1 MQMQAL
7 PDRCYM
13 LLFPDMNTHFSEP
26 FTTSTETAERLDDA
40 DVLKDFRDAFYIP
53 KHTNG
58 TDTLY
63 FCGNS
68 LGLQPKAT
76 QKYIE
81 QELED
86 WARLGVEGHFH
97 ARNPWMPYHE
107 FLTDST
113 ARIVG
118 ALPTEVVNMNHLSV
132 NLHLLMVSFYRPQKG
147 KAAILIEK
155 GAFPSDRYAVASQI
169 KFHGFDPDTELLE
182 IAPRAGENT
191 LRTEDIL
198 SYIEAHGR
206 RIALILMGGVN
217 YYTGQAFDMK
227 AITQA
232 GHQQQCRV
240 GFDLAHA
247 AGNILLQLHDWN
259 VDFAAWCTY
268 KYLNGGPG
276 GVGGC
281 FIHEQHHTDKSLHRF
296 AGWWGQNKEIR
307 FKMGPDFEP
316 IETAE
321 GWQLSNAPI
330 LSMAALNAS
339 MELFARA
346 GMHALRNKSE
356 QLTAYA
362 EFLIHAHNSR
372 ASNAVEIIT
381 PANPKDRGCQ
391 LSLRAGGTQGKAVFD
406 ALIQAGVIAD
416 WRYPDVIRIAPVP
429 MYNSFKDVY
438 DFTHI
443 LFSILNA

>member
-1 MQMQAL
+1 MPAL
-7 PDRCYM
+7 PGRYFI
-13 LLFPDMNTHFSEP
+13 LLSPDMNLYDTEP
-26 FTTSTETAERLDDA
+26 FTLSSETAERLDDA

-53 KHTNG
+53 KHTDGNES
-58 TDTLY
+58 LY

-76 QKYIE
+76 RKYIE

-86 WARLGVEGHFH
+86 WAKLGVEGHFH

-107 FLTDST
+107 FLTEST

-118 ALPTEVVNMNHLSV
+118 ALPSEVVNMNHLSV
-132 NLHLLMVSFYRPQKG
+132 NLHLLMVSFYRPLTG

-155 GAFPSDRYAVASQI
+155 GAFPSDRYAVESQI
-169 KFHGFDPDTELLE
+169 KFHGYDPNAELLE

-198 SYIEAHGR
+198 HYIQEHGH

-227 AITQA
+227 AITAA
-232 GHQQQCRV
+232 GHQQNCRV

-247 AGNILLQLHDWN
+247 AGNIVLHLHDWN

-281 FIHEQHHTDKSLHRF
+281 FIHEKHHKDHTLPRF

-307 FKMGPDFEP
+307 FQMGPDFHP

-321 GWQLSNAPI
+321 GWQLSNAPV

-339 MELFARA
+339 MELFDRA
-346 GMHALRNKSE
+346 GMQALSMKSK

-362 EFLIHAHNSR
+362 EFLIHAHNETTSGK
-372 ASNAVEIIT
+372 VEIIT
-381 PANPKDRGCQ
+381 PKEPKERGCQ
-391 LSLRAGGTQGKAVFD
+391 LSLRAGGAKGRVVFD
-406 ALIQAGVIAD
+406 ALIKAGVIAD

-429 MYNSFKDVY
+429 LYNTFRDVY
-438 DFTHI
+438 DFTHR
-443 LFSILNA
+443 LYSILNA

>member
-1 MQMQAL
+1 METQYSQL
-7 PDRCYM
+7 
-13 LLFPDMNTHFSEP
+13 
-26 FTTSTETAERLDDA
+26 FTTEIETAEHLDAA
-40 DVLKDFRDAFYIP
+40 DVLKDFRDAFYMP
-53 KHTNG
+53 KHSDGN
-58 TDTLY
+58 DIQY

-76 QKYIE
+76 LKFIE

-97 ARNPWMPYHE
+97 ARNPWLQYHE
-107 FLTDST
+107 FLSDST

-118 ALPTEVVNMNHLSV
+118 ALPSEVVNMNHLSV

-155 GAFPSDRYAVASQI
+155 GAFPSDRYAVESQI
-169 KFHGFDPDTELLE
+169 KFHGYDPETELLE

-191 LRTEDIL
+191 LRTQDIL
-198 SYIEAHGR
+198 DYIQQHGS

-217 YYTGQAFDMK
+217 YYTGQAFDMQR
-227 AITQA
+227 ITAA
-232 GHQQQCRV
+232 GHQQQIKV

-247 AGNILLQLHDWN
+247 AGNILLQLHDWK

-281 FIHEQHHTDKSLHRF
+281 FIHEKHHTDTSLHRF
-296 AGWWGQNKEIR
+296 AGWWGQDKNMR
-307 FKMGPDFEP
+307 FKMGPDFHP
-316 IETAE
+316 IPTAE
-321 GWQLSNAPI
+321 GWQLSNAPV
-330 LSMAALNAS
+330 LSMAALRAS
-339 MELFARA
+339 MSLFDRA
-346 GMHALRNKSE
+346 GMIHLRAKSE
-356 QLTAYA
+356 RLTAYA
-362 EFLIHAHNSR
+362 EFLIQAHNAAAER
-372 ASNAVEIIT
+372 KVEIIT
-381 PANPKDRGCQ
+381 PHDTNDRGCQ
-391 LSLRAGGTQGKAVFD
+391 LSLRAGGDKGKVVFD

-429 MYNSFKDVY
+429 LYNSYKDVY
-438 DFTHI
+438 DFTHT
-443 LFSILNA
+443 LFSLLNS